1 MKHIV
6 CLAIFLFAPWS
17 VYAQKKP
24 GEVATVKSLDV
35 TGEIK
40 PGADVTAVIEVAV
53 EKDYQLQ
60 SHKPSNPD
68 LIPTALT
75 LNLPRGVKAG
85 SIKYPDGKSEKGKGP
100 VYEKQ
105 FQISVPLR
113 LSQDAVLPLKVP
125 ATLTYQACRG
135 VICSRPQDLK
145 FEIKLNPA
153 AKEK

>member
-1 MKHIV
+1 MKQIIWLV
-6 CLAIFLFAPWS
+6 ICLFVPWS
-17 VYAQKKP
+17 LHAQKKP
-24 GEVATVKSLDV
+24 GEVATIKSV
-35 TGEIK
+35 VVAGETK
-40 PGADVTAVIEVAV
+40 PGASVTVLIEVAV

-68 LIPTALT
+68 LIPTVLT

-105 FQISVPLR
+105 FQISVPLK

-145 FEIKLNPA
+145 FEIELSPA
-153 AKEK
+153 VKEK